1 MFRKLS
7 LIVICAAVLAACGG
21 NNNNNASTATPAP
34 IAQQSVPTADPPGQT
49 PSGAVP
55 TNGPREYSEGTEEV
69 QLPAPGTIVPPATQD
84 PDAGKLFDTVSLNR
98 MGGITGKELNVVL
111 KSDGSLT
118 RDGVASTVTPD
129 QVKQISDKLDQM
141 GIFGMQGVF
150 QAPGTSADIYTYNLT
165 VERNGSS
172 KTVTAQDGYIPPQ
185 LADVLDFMTRLGTT
199 Q

>member
-34 IAQQSVPTADPPGQT
+34 AAQQSVPTAVLPGLT
-49 PSGAVP
+49 PSGVAP
-55 TNGPREYSEGTEEV
+55 TNGPREYTEGTEEV

-84 PDAGKLFDTVSLNR
+84 PEAGKLFDTVSMNR

-111 KSDGSLT
+111 NSDGSLT
-118 RDGVASTVTPD
+118 RDGAASTVTPD

-150 QAPGTSADIYTYNLT
+150 QAPGTSADIYTYHLT
-165 VERNGSS
+165 VERSGSS
-172 KTVTAQDGYIPPQ
+172 KTIVAQDGYIPPQ
-185 LADVLDFMTRLGTT
+185 LADVLDLMTRLGTT
-199 Q
+199 P